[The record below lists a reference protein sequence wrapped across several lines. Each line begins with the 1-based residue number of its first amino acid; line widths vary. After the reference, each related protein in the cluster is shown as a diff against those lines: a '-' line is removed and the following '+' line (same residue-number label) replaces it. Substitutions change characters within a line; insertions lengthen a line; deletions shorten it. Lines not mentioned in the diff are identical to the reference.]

1 MPQTFKTWCCG
12 ARQPSKGAPGPTV
25 SVFKECVSQ
34 KTGGEELNIF
44 HYKDMIIVWGDRHV

>member
-1 MPQTFKTWCCG
+1 MPQTFKTWRCG

-44 HYKDMIIVWGDRHV
+44 HYKDMIIV